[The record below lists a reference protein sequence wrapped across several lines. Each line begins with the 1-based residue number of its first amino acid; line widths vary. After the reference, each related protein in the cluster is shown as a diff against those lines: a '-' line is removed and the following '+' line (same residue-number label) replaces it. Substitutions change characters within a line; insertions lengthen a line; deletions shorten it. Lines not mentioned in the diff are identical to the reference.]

1 MDKQVDE
8 YQKSN
13 KTITNEK
20 ISNCAVEITQLF
32 KNTQSG

>member
-1 MDKQVDE
+1 MDKKVDE

-20 ISNCAVEITQLF
+20 ITNSAVEITQLF